1 MADRWPVKE
10 MQFHVANFFD
20 ASWIVVLLA
29 GQGGG
34 RGRQGPRFSIR
45 WIIGIFFLT
54 LGDDDIDKGCEN
66 SQLVSTLALWFL
78 LL

>member
-1 MADRWPVKE
+1 MASER
-10 MQFHVANFFD
+10 VAVPCGTLHLRQLD
-20 ASWIVVLLA
+20 CVLLA

-66 SQLVSTLALWFL
+66 S
-78 LL
+78 